1 MRKMSF
7 DTMKD
12 VTMIEFGFLKN
23 NLMFLLYN
31 EGEQSAVGCYLVHLG
46 ATNLDEDVKIS
57 SEDDCVHNITLHPQD
72 DESIMADCFILVN
85 RVMSTITVATVCVSF
100 FVLANPI
107 ESIGHL

>member
-1 MRKMSF
+1 MNF

-31 EGEQSAVGCYLVHLG
+31 ENSPLTVGCYLVHLG

-57 SEDDCVHNITLHPQD
+57 SEDDCVHNITLHPED
-72 DESIMADCFILVN
+72 DEFFMADCFISVT

-100 FVLANPI
+100 FVWLTR
-107 ESIGHL
+107 

>member
-1 MRKMSF
+1 MRKMNF

-12 VTMIEFGFLKN
+12 VTMTEFGFLKN
-23 NLMFLLYN
+23 NLMFILYN

-100 FVLANPI
+100 FVWLTR
-107 ESIGHL
+107 